1 MISDEVKMLGNRMR
15 SHPEEFTAGTIE
27 FGDRYMVR
35 ESRKWDSFMNS
46 LVNDKPDLDTLF
58 TAEEIKYLKG
68 IAKEILRPMALATI
82 VKTIVGGEDYS
93 QMELDFIA
101 KKRVKLSA
109 SQVMHAKSMGMTPA
123 EYAKEITK

>member
-46 LVNDKPDLDTLF
+46 LVNDKPDLDSLF
-58 TAEEIKYLKG
+58 TPEEIKYLKG

-93 QMELDFIA
+93 QMEMNFVGQN
-101 KKRVKLSA
+101 KVRLSA